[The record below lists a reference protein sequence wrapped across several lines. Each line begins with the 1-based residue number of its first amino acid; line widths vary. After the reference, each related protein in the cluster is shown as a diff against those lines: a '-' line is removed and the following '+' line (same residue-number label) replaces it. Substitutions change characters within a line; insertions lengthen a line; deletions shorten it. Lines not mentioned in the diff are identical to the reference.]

1 MQIIIPSTPNTKC
14 CLWATKE
21 LIKRFFPI
29 FPKSHS
35 CLCPTLSKL
44 SSRILVI
51 SVFVNYCKTRFL
63 DIKQLTNVSQSSSCE
78 SQATSPGPPPCRRS
92 PSSPQRWC
100 WTLSTGQWRLVL
112 LLCQSL
118 TRISWCPRCTCCT
131 PSRSQ
136 PRSICWPRSWLGPRQ
151 SPSCSWRLIYRR
163 GSVSG
168 CCKCKIFNWKKE

>member
-44 SSRILVI
+44 SSRILVK

-78 SQATSPGPPPCRRS
+78 SRATSRAPPPCRRS
-92 PSSPQRWC
+92 PSSPQRWWSSC
-100 WTLSTGQWRLVL
+100 WILSIRQRRLIL
-112 LLCQSL
+112 LLYQSL
-118 TRISWCPRCTCCT
+118 TTSSWCPRCTCCT
-131 PSRSQ
+131 AVHLPDLSQ
-136 PRSICWPRSWLGPRQ
+136 GQSVGPG
-151 SPSCSWRLIYRR
+151 P
-163 GSVSG
+163 G
-168 CCKCKIFNWKKE
+168 